1 MKEIWKYIEGYEDYM
16 ISNLGRVKS
25 NQSYNNPK
33 HEWRYL
39 TPSDNSKGYK
49 LVGLVKEGKRK
60 NYYIHRLVASSFI
73 PNPNN
78 FKEINHIDNDKN
90 NNCADNLEWCSRSYN
105 VKYSYDKGEHIQPKG
120 MEGRKGKEHPIS
132 VPVKQYDIDGNF
144 IKEYES
150 AKMASDETKI
160 CYVSIKKCRQGK
172 QKTAGGFVWT
182 Y

>member
-1 MKEIWKYIEGYEDYM
+1 
-16 ISNLGRVKS
+16 
-25 NQSYNNPK
+25 
-33 HEWRYL
+33 
-39 TPSDNSKGYK
+39 
-49 LVGLVKEGKRK
+49 
-60 NYYIHRLVASSFI
+60 
-73 PNPNN
+73 
-78 FKEINHIDNDKN
+78 
-90 NNCADNLEWCSRSYN
+90 
-105 VKYSYDKGEHIQPKG
+105 

-132 VPVKQYDIDGNF
+132 VPVKQYDIDGKF